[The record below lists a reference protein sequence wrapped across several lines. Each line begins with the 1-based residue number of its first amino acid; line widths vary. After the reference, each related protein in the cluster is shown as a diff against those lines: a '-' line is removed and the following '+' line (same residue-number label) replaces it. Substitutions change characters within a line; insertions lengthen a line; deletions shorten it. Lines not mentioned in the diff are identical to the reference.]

1 MLVSLKKH
9 PQSSLD
15 IGRSATDLI
24 RYAIWLPLAANAV
37 ACLGVAG
44 ATKPLAPT
52 ARSARAT
59 PRNIFRVLGR
69 LDKPARPQRLCLVH
83 VDCRCLSQT
92 HCCKRPIPTA
102 RNLAMRHRR
111 GRRSSIVQPWTA
123 WFARFPLPR
132 VSRPTWGGGVF
143 EHARAAS
150 GATTLPSESR
160 QRQLRVRASGKAKL
174 RPQCKTESLLSQSAS
189 RDDAAP
195 RAARSARARLRAA
208 D

>member
-69 LDKPARPQRLCLVH
+69 LVVPARPQRTYSDSLNVNASYSNPE
-83 VDCRCLSQT
+83 RGA
-92 HCCKRPIPTA
+92 PTA
-102 RNLAMRHRR
+102 Y
-111 GRRSSIVQPWTA
+111 
-123 WFARFPLPR
+123 
-132 VSRPTWGGGVF
+132 
-143 EHARAAS
+143 
-150 GATTLPSESR
+150 
-160 QRQLRVRASGKAKL
+160 
-174 RPQCKTESLLSQSAS
+174 
-189 RDDAAP
+189 
-195 RAARSARARLRAA
+195 
-208 D
+208 